1 MKRKVEREVD
11 DTNFEDLVDH
21 CAYSIFVSTQRQIEV
36 LSTIATP
43 ILNSMVPS
51 AKVKKAVENDDEQ
64 VILVKKK
71 TGQDIAHEYSDSTEI
86 FDISISGEYS
96 VFSIKHHHPIQIP
109 YSEKGT
115 FADSIEKL
123 FNLSKVYAKVIDAD
137 AFAKQKR
144 TGPIKGW
151 RKGTKGKETYSTTE
165 EAYWNLLF

>member
-71 TGQDIAHEYSDSTEI
+71 DWSRYCS
-86 FDISISGEYS
+86 
-96 VFSIKHHHPIQIP
+96 
-109 YSEKGT
+109 
-115 FADSIEKL
+115 
-123 FNLSKVYAKVIDAD
+123 
-137 AFAKQKR
+137 
-144 TGPIKGW
+144 
-151 RKGTKGKETYSTTE
+151 
-165 EAYWNLLF
+165 